1 MASTTSSSTSGF
13 FSSPRSQKWLYWVS
27 GIVFAAGLIAIITV
41 FATRGNSSP
50 VSNPQVTTPSSN
62 NGGGVASNKHVKASP
77 EALQTARKFLET
89 AVLRKNLAAS
99 YNLVGPNLKN
109 GFTLKQ
115 WKTGNIT
122 VIPFPAQN
130 AKTTAL
136 IVKYS
141 HPTDLLLQL
150 VLVAKPGAL
159 ANKRQLQFN
168 LELNKIHGRWLVN
181 QFTPQYIVPHLPTGG
196 N

>member
-50 VSNPQVTTPSSN
+50 ASNPQVNTPSHS
-62 NGGGVASNKHVKASP
+62 GGGVASNKNVKASP
-77 EALQTARKFLET
+77 KALQTARKFLET
-89 AVLRKNLAAS
+89 AVVRKNLAES
-99 YNLVGPNLKN
+99 YNLVGPNLRT

-115 WKTGNIT
+115 WETGNNT

-141 HPTDLLLQL
+141 HPNDMLLNL

-159 ANKRQLQFN
+159 VDKRQLQFN
-168 LELNKIHGRWLVN
+168 MELNKIHGRWLVN
-181 QFTPQYIVPHLPTGG
+181 QFTPQYIVPHLPSGGG